1 MNDFKILWSLL
12 EKKEK
17 KKFSLLIFLFI
28 IQSFLEVIGI
38 AAVIPYIT
46 LIFNPEN
53 FSSYP
58 FIKNYTHYLIKYGD
72 QLIIVFSII
81 FFGIFALKNLSY
93 VFTYKVK
100 NFFINDFKVNI
111 SKKILLKYFSQDFLF
126 FSRNRQGKL
135 TNNIISETQNL
146 ANNFL
151 DSLIILISEVM
162 ILLAIFFLIIFSGYY
177 KGLIVIIP
185 ILLFTS
191 FILKSVNKKV
201 RSFSYLRVNTSEKMQ
216 TLTQRIFIGIRDIF
230 LSNNAINLAEKFYLY
245 SKKQADIDSNNS
257 TYQLFPKAILELA
270 GLFILLVLVTYF
282 SQIGVDKNNIL
293 TNLTFYF
300 VIAYKAI
307 PTYNKILI
315 QYQRLSYSQNSLN
328 IIKNALSIKDK
339 RSLIKLENSKIEFQK
354 SIELKNLSF
363 SYEEDSKI
371 LENVNLKINKGEIIG
386 ICGESGSGKSTL
398 LNLLTL
404 LTKPDEGGF
413 YLDNKPL
420 NGKDEIKGYQD
431 LIRFISQDT
440 FLIDDNI
447 KNNILFYNQDGKKI
461 DENRLEYAI
470 KFSQLDKVINSFP
483 GNLDYLVG
491 SHSRRISSGQKQRI
505 AIARAIYN
513 AKDILIFDEATNAL
527 DTETEKKII
536 TNIFQLK
543 NKHTIFLVSHEMRN
557 LEGCDVIY
565 KVKNGKIEKNFNQK

>member
-1 MNDFKILWSLL
+1 MNDFKILWTLL

-17 KKFSLLIFLFI
+17 KKFSLLIFFFI

-38 AAVIPYIT
+38 AAVIPFIT

-58 FIKNYTHYLIKYGD
+58 FIKNYTHYLERYGD
-72 QLIIVFSII
+72 QLLIVFSII
-81 FFGIFALKNLSY
+81 FFGIFAFKNLFY
-93 VFTYKVK
+93 IFTYKLK
-100 NFFINDFKVNI
+100 NFFINNFKVNI
-111 SKKILLKYFSQDFLF
+111 SKKILLKYLSQDFLF

-135 TNNIISETQNL
+135 SNIIGSETQNL

-162 ILLAIFFLIIFSGYY
+162 ILLAIFFLIILSGYY
-177 KGLIVIIP
+177 KGLIVILP
-185 ILLFTS
+185 ILLFAGL
-191 FILKSVNKKV
+191 ILKSVNKKV
-201 RSFSYLRVNTSEKMQ
+201 KSFSFLRVNTAEKMQ

-230 LSNNAINLAEKFYLY
+230 LSNNAINLVEKFYLY
-245 SKKQADIDSNNS
+245 SKKQADIDSNNA

-282 SQIGVDKNNIL
+282 SQIGADKTNIL

-300 VIAYKAI
+300 IIAYKAI

-328 IIKNALSIKDK
+328 IVKNALSIEDK
-339 RSLIKLENSKIEFQK
+339 RSLIKLENSKIEFQR
-354 SIELKNLSF
+354 SIELKKLSF
-363 SYEEDSKI
+363 SYEAGQKI
-371 LENVNLKINKGEIIG
+371 LENINLKINKGEIIG

-413 YLDNKPL
+413 YLDDKLL

-447 KNNILFYNQDGKKI
+447 KNNIIFYNQDSEDI
-461 DENRLEYAI
+461 DENRLDYAI
-470 KFSQLDKVINSFP
+470 KFSQLDKVIDSFP
-483 GNLDYLVG
+483 KNLDYHVG

-527 DTETEKKII
+527 DLETEQKII
-536 TNIFQLK
+536 SNIFQLK
-543 NKHTIFLVSHEMRN
+543 NKHTIILVSHEMRN

-565 KVKNGKIEKNFNQK
+565 KVKNGKIESNIK